1 MCLWGPTALGNSYWL
16 LIVWQQ
22 PTCSGP
28 PLTSKPSSGGVCVVA
43 SNALVSLGG
52 HATYPCCPLY
62 PPYTPHLA
70 TTTTTPPWTPHS
82 ITELA
87 KDRGLFPSC
96 HGDVAREKCKGREG
110 KSGRGGGACAAKCAW
125 AGMSENESGEGERQ
139 GEREKGGKGR
149 GICADTTPGGD
160 LCQCCNRVPAR
171 LSSRDCGKDCQ
182 CVNTCKNKRRV
193 FNSSCSIWNLPEV
206 FSLDKTGGWRAWR
219 FSFLINQHLQL
230 SGCISATLTAAR
242 VKSMSMMSLDP
253 VYPWPDSADTR
264 ERKWKRVVF
273 MGEY

>member
-139 GEREKGGKGR
+139 GEREKGGKG
-149 GICADTTPGGD
+149 GEFVQTPLPVGTCVSVVTVFQQDWVAEIVGKTVNAWIHVRTRDAFLTVLVLYEIYLRCSVWIKPEGGGRD
-160 LCQCCNRVPAR
+160 GF
-171 LSSRDCGKDCQ
+171 LS
-182 CVNTCKNKRRV
+182 
-193 FNSSCSIWNLPEV
+193 
-206 FSLDKTGGWRAWR
+206 
-219 FSFLINQHLQL
+219 
-230 SGCISATLTAAR
+230 
-242 VKSMSMMSLDP
+242 
-253 VYPWPDSADTR
+253 
-264 ERKWKRVVF
+264 
-273 MGEY
+273 